1 MPWTV
6 AFGRVFVPETLL
18 ITAYFHRR
26 RLTLARRFLGA
37 LLFAFMLAAG
47 AQSTSYEGETE
58 NLLPHG
64 QGTFTWES
72 GNRYTG
78 HWVRGR
84 REGHGTFTWA
94 SNATYVGTW
103 KDDFRHG
110 EGTLIW
116 ADGSRYEGEWI
127 NDQKD
132 GLGTLTYAASGRANS
147 VQTFSGT
154 FADDRPLNG
163 VYRDSAGRELGQLIN
178 GEYRPTPQPC
188 VDRQTETQFFQGKVA
203 LVTTCVFAS
212 GNRYEGEMKDGAYHG
227 FGIFSWTDGTVYE
240 GEWINGQ
247 QEGRG
252 TLTFVDARQ
261 YIGDWN
267 GGARHG
273 HGVMQWPDGREYF
286 GSWAKGQQN
295 GQGTLLYADGSMYSG
310 EWRDGEK
317 WPGMHY
323 DQTKKV
329 LSSFVGGIETPL

>member
-1 MPWTV
+1 M
-6 AFGRVFVPETLL
+6 
-18 ITAYFHRR
+18 
-26 RLTLARRFLGA
+26 
-37 LLFAFMLAAG
+37 
-47 AQSTSYEGETE
+47 
-58 NLLPHG
+58 
-64 QGTFTWES
+64 
-72 GNRYTG
+72 
-78 HWVRGR
+78 
-84 REGHGTFTWA
+84 
-94 SNATYVGTW
+94 
-103 KDDFRHG
+103 
-110 EGTLIW
+110 
-116 ADGSRYEGEWI
+116 
-127 NDQKD
+127 
-132 GLGTLTYAASGRANS
+132 TYAASGRANS

-188 VDRQTETQFFQGKVA
+188 IDRQTEPRFFQGKVA

-227 FGIFSWTDGTVYE
+227 FGIFSWTDGTVDE

-267 GGARHG
+267 GGARPG
-273 HGVMQWPDGREYF
+273 HGVMRWPDGREYF
-286 GSWAKGQQN
+286 GSWANGQQT

-310 EWRDGEK
+310 EWRDGEQ
-317 WPGMHY
+317 WTGMHY

-329 LSSFVGGIETPL
+329 LSSFVSGIESPL